1 MSQPPRRILLL
12 DAYDS
17 FSNNLAALL
26 RHTTHAQ
33 IHTTKIDTHT
43 LPSLLPL
50 LPSFDAIVIGPGP
63 GTPTNPQDVGI
74 IPYIYSLA
82 AEHVI
87 PVFGVCLGFQSLC
100 LAFGGKIS
108 RLPVVKHGQSSVIN
122 HTGTDI
128 FRDCGSVD
136 AIRYH
141 SLRAELDEV
150 ALRQLEVLATAD
162 DGEGENGEV
171 IMAVRHRVL
180 PFWGVQYHPESC
192 CTNLDGARVV
202 ENWWALAVEWL
213 VLNKRPASVEIPEEG
228 WKVPLQQRSLQG
240 SATMDTAEK
249 VAELQ
254 VEYNVF
260 HAPCLSIVELCELL
274 EVKTR
279 DEFVMLDSSAGHTG
293 QYTIIGVFADH
304 LTETI
309 TWRIE
314 EEVVSFQIHGYE
326 KGNARAKR
334 EVSLKGVEGGVWGA
348 IAGYMKKKKAKGGD
362 EECPFWGGFMGYFN
376 YESGVMGLGVDVKKP
391 RPGDGAVRRPDISLT
406 FFERSIVVD
415 NVSGKVWVQSIHG
428 GDEDWVG
435 DMSEKVK
442 LLAAMSITPTTTPPN
457 GTISG
462 SNSIVSQQRSNT
474 ANGRKLPISTEPV
487 FPSDMLNIKRP
498 LQEPYMENVR
508 RCQHELARGESYEL
522 CLTAQTTVD
531 IHHPFTDNQQ
541 EKVDSAWKIYK
552 HLRKRNPAPFA
563 GIYKCSTTCLLSSS
577 PERFLSWD
585 RKGKFQLRPIKGTVR
600 KAKAD
605 GSTVS
610 RIEAEAVLNTPKE
623 RAENLM
629 IVDLIRHDLHGVL
642 DGQEDEDGGVKVTKL
657 MAVEEYETVFQLVSV
672 IEGTMG
678 ERMRGELGFT
688 GLDVLQ
694 RSLPPG
700 SMTGAPKKRSVE
712 ILQEIEGD
720 ANAGGLGGE
729 RAMYSGVMGYWCAS
743 GSGDWSV
750 VIRSMYRFDNE
761 MEGVN
766 ERRRVEGEGK
776 VERWRIGAGGAV
788 TALSDPEGE
797 WEEMLTKL
805 NSTLAV
811 FL

>member
-1 MSQPPRRILLL
+1 MSQESLRRILLL

-33 IHTTKIDTHT
+33 IHTTKIDTHS
-43 LPSLLPL
+43 LSSLLPL

-63 GTPTNPQDVGI
+63 GTPTNPADVGI
-74 IPYIYSLA
+74 IPHIYSLA

-108 RLPVVKHGQSSVIN
+108 RLPVVKHGQSSVIK

-128 FRDCGSVD
+128 FKGCGNVD

-141 SLRAELDEV
+141 SLRAELDEDV
-150 ALRQLEVLATAD
+150 LRELEILATAD
-162 DGEGENGEV
+162 DGEDENGEV
-171 IMAVRHRVL
+171 IMAVRHRTL

-213 VLNKRPASVEIPEEG
+213 RLNKRVASIPIPEEG

-240 SATMDTAEK
+240 PTRTDEG
-249 VAELQ
+249 ERE

-279 DEFVMLDSSAGHTG
+279 EEFVMLDSSAGHTG
-293 QYTIIGVFADH
+293 QYTIIGVFADR

-314 EEVVSFQIHGYE
+314 EEVVSFQIHGYD
-326 KGNARAKR
+326 KANRKSKR
-334 EVSLKGVEGGVWGA
+334 EESLNGVEGGIWGA
-348 IAGYMKKKKAKGGD
+348 VAKYMKQKKAKGGD
-362 EECPFWGGFMGYFN
+362 DECPFWGGFIGYFN
-376 YESGVMGLGVDVKKP
+376 YETGVVGLGVHVKKP
-391 RPGDGAVRRPDISLT
+391 RPGDAAAAVRRPDVSLT

-415 NVSGKVWVQSIHG
+415 NVSGKVWVQSIRG
-428 GDEDWVG
+428 DDEDWIG
-435 DMSEKVK
+435 EMSEKVK

-457 GTISG
+457 GSISG
-462 SNSIVSQQRSNT
+462 SNSLISQQRST
-474 ANGRKLPISTEPV
+474 AANGRKTSTAEPV
-487 FPSDMLNIKRP
+487 FPSHTLDITRP

-508 RCQHELARGESYEL
+508 RCQRELARGESYEL

-531 IHHPFTDNQQ
+531 IRHPFTENLQ
-541 EKVDSAWKIYK
+541 EKVDSAWKLYK

-563 GIYKCSTTCLLSSS
+563 GIYKCSNTCLLSSS

-605 GSTVS
+605 GSTVGW
-610 RIEAEAVLNTPKE
+610 IEAEAILNTPKE

-678 ERMRGELGFT
+678 DRMRSGLGFT

-712 ILQEIEGD
+712 ILQDIEGD
-720 ANAGGLGGE
+720 ANAGGIGGE
-729 RAMYSGVMGYWCAS
+729 RAIYSGVMGYWCAS

-750 VIRSMYRFDNE
+750 IIRSMYRFDEEMEEVNE
-761 MEGVN
+761 M
-766 ERRRVEGEGK
+766 RRAEGK
-776 VERWRIGAGGAV
+776 GNVERWRIGAGGAV

-805 NSTLAV
+805 NSTLSV